1 MLTFISYKRGYYMGN
16 FFTSIQIQNHEQLVK
31 EQFIELFCSK
41 MKENG
46 FVIGSEDDNEISY
59 ALLFSNNSKWV
70 SVASEAYEQGNETVR
85 KDAARLAKM
94 MNAHCINITVVD
106 SDFAM
111 LDMYSDTGKKL
122 DTAVIGR
129 ADDYMDD
136 EIPALKKTV
145 WSDLLRKD
153 STWECFTEVQQGDYV
168 FAEDGLKELAPL
180 LGMNSQNIL
189 FDAEDAAESD
199 ENTCFLYFKK
209 SGAKKKTSL
218 KSAFIQVYGE
228 ALKPLGFKKVKG
240 KQPYFVRVV
249 NGEIIHIITIAKE
262 TSGLRG
268 KKAFNIYGDI
278 ATVYRDKID
287 FSENPEYRIM
297 GMKTSFDIYGNEH
310 PIYELRTDEEHKRIK
325 QLYRHYYETD
335 NEESMFNEL
344 KVSLEFTKQLL
355 LPYID
360 SISDIDAAYTYFSC
374 GFWDGYEGLLGLKTK
389 KYRELI
395 EKEITEKEKGYK
407 MCLGYPQYV
416 CSNEC
421 TQEKYEEM
429 IQRHDEFVKIRA
441 EPIENVLN
449 SPELSEKY
457 NKELERR
464 KAANIETLKSY
475 GIEVK

>member
-1 MLTFISYKRGYYMGN
+1 
-16 FFTSIQIQNHEQLVK
+16 
-31 EQFIELFCSK
+31 
-41 MKENG
+41 
-46 FVIGSEDDNEISY
+46 
-59 ALLFSNNSKWV
+59 
-70 SVASEAYEQGNETVR
+70 
-85 KDAARLAKM
+85 
-94 MNAHCINITVVD
+94 
-106 SDFAM
+106 
-111 LDMYSDTGKKL
+111 
-122 DTAVIGR
+122 
-129 ADDYMDD
+129 
-136 EIPALKKTV
+136 
-145 WSDLLRKD
+145 
-153 STWECFTEVQQGDYV
+153 
-168 FAEDGLKELAPL
+168 
-180 LGMNSQNIL
+180 
-189 FDAEDAAESD
+189 
-199 ENTCFLYFKK
+199 
-209 SGAKKKTSL
+209 
-218 KSAFIQVYGE
+218 
-228 ALKPLGFKKVKG
+228 
-240 KQPYFVRVV
+240 
-249 NGEIIHIITIAKE
+249 
-262 TSGLRG
+262 
-268 KKAFNIYGDI
+268 
-278 ATVYRDKID
+278 
-287 FSENPEYRIM
+287 
-297 GMKTSFDIYGNEH
+297 MKTSFDIYGNEH

>member
-1 MLTFISYKRGYYMGN
+1 MGN

-111 LDMYSDTGKKL
+111 LDMYSNTGKKL

-136 EIPALKKTV
+136 EIPAPKKTV
-145 WSDLLRKD
+145 WSALLNKD
-153 STWECFTEVQQGDYV
+153 STWGCFTEVQQGDYV

-180 LGMNSQNIL
+180 LGMDSQNIL

-228 ALKPLGFKKVKG
+228 ALKPLGFKKIKG

-297 GMKTSFDIYGNEH
+297 GMTNSYNLLRKAH
-310 PIYELRTDEEHKRIK
+310 PVVEIRTDEEKELIK
-325 QLYRHYYETD
+325 KTRDYYYEID
-335 NEESMFNEL
+335 NEESMFEEL

-360 SISDIDAAYTYFSC
+360 SVADIDAAYAYFLRFS
-374 GFWDGYEGLLGLKTK
+374 GFREEYEGLLGLKTK
-389 KYRELI
+389 RYRELI
-395 EKEITEKEKGYK
+395 EKELTEKEKDYK
-407 MCLGYPQYV
+407 MCLGYPQYR
-416 CSNEC
+416 CSNGH

-429 IQRHDEFVKIRA
+429 IQRHDEIIKIRA

-457 NKELERR
+457 NKKLEQR

-475 GIEVK
+475 GIEIK